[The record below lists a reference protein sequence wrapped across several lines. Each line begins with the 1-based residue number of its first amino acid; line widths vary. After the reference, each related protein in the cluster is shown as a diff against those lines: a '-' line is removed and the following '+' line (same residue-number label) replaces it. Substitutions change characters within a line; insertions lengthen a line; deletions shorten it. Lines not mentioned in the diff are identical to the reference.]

1 MLPQITPP
9 QSGSHRNTVAP
20 APAAISWRPDSGE
33 SPLPVPSKENNPDVE
48 LSAVIVGIA
57 ADEPQVLVVRPEN
70 GELEGLPSGPLESTH
85 RTLGAGLRSWVERQT
100 GQLLGYVEQL
110 YTFGDRNRTRG
121 GRTLSIG
128 YLALVRELKPAR
140 HAGAAWRSAY
150 RYFPWEDLRAGRP
163 AVLGQIEAQLRRWI
177 ADAPATAERRLREER
192 ARATFSLGG
201 RPWNE
206 ERVLERYE
214 LLYEVGLVAEAHRD
228 RVRTWASAGDAL
240 DEGASM
246 FADHRRVLATA
257 LARLRGK
264 IKYRPVAFEVMP
276 PTFTFL
282 QLQRAVEA
290 LAGLQLHKPNFR
302 RLVESQQLVEDT
314 GQLAAETAG
323 RPARLLRYRREVLAE
338 MPAPLARLPVSA
350 GKTRKKVVNPA

>member
-1 MLPQITPP
+1 M
-9 QSGSHRNTVAP
+9 
-20 APAAISWRPDSGE
+20 
-33 SPLPVPSKENNPDVE
+33 PSKETNPDVE
-48 LSAVIVGIA
+48 LSAVIIGIA
-57 ADEPQVLVVRPEN
+57 ADEPQVLVVHPES
-70 GELEGLPSGPLESTH
+70 GKLEGLPSGPLESAH

-128 YLALVRELKPAR
+128 YLTLVRELKPAR
-140 HAGAAWRSAY
+140 YAGAAWRSAY
-150 RYFPWEDLRAGRP
+150 RYFPWEDWRAGRP
-163 AVLGQIEAQLRRWI
+163 LVLVQIDSQLRRWV
-177 ADAPATAERRLREER
+177 ADGSTAAERRLREER
-192 ARATFSLGG
+192 GRASFASGG

-214 LLYEVGLVAEAHRD
+214 LLYEIGLVAEAHRD
-228 RVRTWASAGDAL
+228 HVSTWASQSEAL
-240 DEGASM
+240 ADGVGM

-264 IKYRPVAFEVMP
+264 IKYRPVAFELMP

-302 RLVESQQLVEDT
+302 RLVESQRLVEET
-314 GQLAAETAG
+314 GQLAPETAG
-323 RPARLLRYRREVLAE
+323 RPARLLRYRREVLPE
-338 MPAPLARLPVSA
+338 MPAPLARLPLSGSRGRA
-350 GKTRKKVVNPA
+350 KNP

>member
-1 MLPQITPP
+1 MLP
-9 QSGSHRNTVAP
+9 GE
-20 APAAISWRPDSGE
+20 IS
-33 SPLPVPSKENNPDVE
+33 VPSKETNPDVE

-57 ADEPQVLVVRPEN
+57 ADEPQVLVVQPE
-70 GELEGLPSGPLESTH
+70 GGILEGLPSGPLESAH
-85 RTLGAGLRSWVERQT
+85 RTLGVGLRSWVERQT
-100 GQLLGYVEQL
+100 GQMLGYVEQL
-110 YTFGDRNRTRG
+110 YTFGDRNRTRR

-150 RYFPWEDLRAGRP
+150 RYFPWEDWRAGRP
-163 AVLGQIEAQLRRWI
+163 PVFAHIDSQLRRWI
-177 ADAPATAERRLREER
+177 ADGSTAAERRLREER
-192 ARATFSLGG
+192 ARATFALGG

-214 LLYEVGLVAEAHRD
+214 LLYEIGLVAEAHRD
-228 RVRTWASAGDAL
+228 RVRTWAVQGEAL
-240 DEGASM
+240 QEGAGM

-264 IKYRPVAFEVMP
+264 IKYRPVAFELMP

-290 LAGLQLHKPNFR
+290 MAGLQLHKPNFR
-302 RLVESQQLVEDT
+302 RLVESQRLVEDT
-314 GQLAAETAG
+314 GQQAVETAG
-323 RPARLLRYRREVLAE
+323 RPARLLRYRREVLPE
-338 MPAPLARLPVSA
+338 MPAPLARLPLS
-350 GKTRKKVVNPA
+350 GRKTG

>member
-1 MLPQITPP
+1 M
-9 QSGSHRNTVAP
+9 A
-20 APAAISWRPDSGE
+20 
-33 SPLPVPSKENNPDVE
+33 SKETNPDVE

-57 ADEPQVLVVRPEN
+57 ADEPQVLVVRPE
-70 GELEGLPSGPLESTH
+70 GGPLEGLPSGPLESEH

-110 YTFGDRNRTRG
+110 YTFGDRNRTRQ

-150 RYFPWEDLRAGRP
+150 RYFPWEDWRAGRP
-163 AVLGQIEAQLRRWI
+163 AVLSMIDTQLRRWI
-177 ADAPATAERRLREER
+177 AASGSTFERRAREER
-192 ARATFSLGG
+192 ARATFATGG

-214 LLYEVGLVAEAHRD
+214 LLYEIGLVSEAHRD
-228 RVRTWASAGDAL
+228 RVRTWGKAEDAL
-240 DEGASM
+240 PEGISM
-246 FADHRRVLATA
+246 YADHRRVLATA

-264 IKYRPVAFEVMP
+264 IKYRPVVFELMP

-302 RLVESQQLVEDT
+302 RLVESQHLVEDT
-314 GQLAAETAG
+314 GKLSAETAG
-323 RPARLLRYRREVLAE
+323 RPARLLRYRREVVPEL
-338 MPAPLARLPVSA
+338 PAPVARLPVSGVKA
-350 GKTRKKVVNPA
+350 I

>member
-1 MLPQITPP
+1 MPNKAT
-9 QSGSHRNTVAP
+9 
-20 APAAISWRPDSGE
+20 
-33 SPLPVPSKENNPDVE
+33 NPDVE

-57 ADEPQVLVVRPEN
+57 ADEPQVLVVHPES
-70 GELEGLPSGPLESTH
+70 GTLEGLPSGPLESAH

-110 YTFGDRNRTRG
+110 YTFGDRNRTRR

-150 RYFPWEDLRAGRP
+150 RYFPWEDWRAGRP
-163 AVLGQIEAQLRRWI
+163 PVFAQIDSQLRRWI
-177 ADAPATAERRLREER
+177 ADGSTTAERRLREER
-192 ARATFSLGG
+192 GRATFALGG
-201 RPWNE
+201 RAWNE

-214 LLYEVGLVAEAHRD
+214 LLYEIGLVAEAHRD
-228 RVRTWASAGDAL
+228 RVRTWATPSEAL
-240 DEGASM
+240 QEGIGM

-264 IKYRPVAFEVMP
+264 IKYRPVAFDLMP

-302 RLVESQQLVEDT
+302 RLVESQRLVEDT
-314 GQLAAETAG
+314 GQLALETAG
-323 RPARLLRYRREVLAE
+323 RPARLLRYRREVLPE
-338 MPAPLARLPVSA
+338 MPAPLARLPLS
-350 GKTRKKVVNPA
+350 GRKPG

>member
-1 MLPQITPP
+1 MK
-9 QSGSHRNTVAP
+9 SVA
-20 APAAISWRPDSGE
+20 
-33 SPLPVPSKENNPDVE
+33 SKETNPDVE

-57 ADEPQVLVVRPEN
+57 ADEPQVLVVRPES
-70 GELEGLPSGPLESTH
+70 GSLEGLPSGLLESAH
-85 RTLGAGLRSWVERQT
+85 RTLEAGLRSWVERQT

-110 YTFGDRNRTRG
+110 YTFGDRNRTRQ

-140 HAGAAWRSAY
+140 HAGAAWHSAY
-150 RYFPWEDLRAGRP
+150 RYFPWEDWRAGRP
-163 AVLGQIEAQLRRWI
+163 GILTTIDAHLRRWI
-177 ADAPATAERRLREER
+177 ADADSPVERRTREER
-192 ARATFSLGG
+192 ARATFALGG

-214 LLYEVGLVAEAHRD
+214 LLYEIGLVAEAHRD
-228 RVRTWASAGDAL
+228 RVRTWASAEQAL
-240 DEGASM
+240 SEGASM

-276 PTFTFL
+276 STFTFL

-302 RLVESQQLVEDT
+302 RLVESQRLVEDT
-314 GQLAAETAG
+314 GKLAAETTG
-323 RPARLLRYRREVLAE
+323 RPARLLRYRREVLPE
-338 MPAPLARLPVSA
+338 LPAPVARLPVT
-350 GKTRKKVVNPA
+350 GVKRP

>member
-1 MLPQITPP
+1 MLPQF
-9 QSGSHRNTVAP
+9 V
-20 APAAISWRPDSGE
+20 PAARPLPGSRRTRAGAARYHAG
-33 SPLPVPSKENNPDVE
+33 PITVKNPVPSRESQPAIE

-57 ADEPQVLVVRPEN
+57 ADEPQVLVVPPAT
-70 GELEGLPSGPLESTH
+70 GALEALPSGPLESAH
-85 RTLGAGLRSWVERQT
+85 RTLEAGLRSWVERQT
-100 GQLLGYVEQL
+100 GQMLGYVEQL
-110 YTFGDRNRTRG
+110 YTFGDRNRTRQ

-150 RYFPWEDLRAGRP
+150 RYFPWEDWRAGRP
-163 AVLGQIEAQLRRWI
+163 PALAQIDSQLRRWI
-177 ADAPATAERRLREER
+177 ADAASAAERRLREER
-192 ARATFSLGG
+192 VRATFALGG

-214 LLYEVGLVAEAHRD
+214 LLYEIGLASEAHRD
-228 RVRTWASAGDAL
+228 RVRPWAAADGAL
-240 DEGASM
+240 REGTSM

-264 IKYRPVAFEVMP
+264 IKYRPVAFELMP
-276 PTFTFL
+276 PSFTFL

-302 RLVESQQLVEDT
+302 RLV
-314 GQLAAETAG
+314 
-323 RPARLLRYRREVLAE
+323 
-338 MPAPLARLPVSA
+338 
-350 GKTRKKVVNPA
+350 